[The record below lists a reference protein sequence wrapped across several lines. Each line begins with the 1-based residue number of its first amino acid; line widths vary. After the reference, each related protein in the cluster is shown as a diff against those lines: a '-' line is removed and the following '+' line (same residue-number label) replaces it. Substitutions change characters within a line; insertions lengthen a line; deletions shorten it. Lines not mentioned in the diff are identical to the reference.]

1 MNSKM
6 ETAGLISLRAKN
18 RFRLPARTLLPFL
31 ACFGLSSFLKFPTL
45 SYDAS
50 FGVRKAI
57 IVLG

>member
-31 ACFGLSSFLKFPTL
+31 ACFGLSSFLKFPAL

-50 FGVRKAI
+50 FE
-57 IVLG
+57 LE